1 MNKILLYGSG
11 VHSEVVQELALSVGF
26 EVVTIFDDLT
36 NPYNGNFLVEFSLLI
51 SIGDNQNRAK
61 IANLVNHSFVTLIS
75 PKSYISESA
84 TIGEGTIILPFSV
97 VHTKAI
103 IGKHVILNSSSVIEH
118 HCQIADY
125 VHIAP
130 NATLCGNVTVGEK
143 TLIGANATVI
153 QGINIGANCVIGAGT
168 VVITDVPDNTVVV
181 GNPGRIIKMN

>member
-1 MNKILLYGSG
+1 MNKILLYGNG
-11 VHSEVVQELALSVGF
+11 VHSDVVQELALSVGF

-36 NPYNGNFLVEFSLLI
+36 NPYNDNFLDELPLLI

-61 IANLVNHSFVTLIS
+61 VADLVKHQFVKLIS
-75 PKSYISESA
+75 PRSYISESSI
-84 TIGEGTIILPFSV
+84 IGEGTMILPFSV
-97 VHTKAI
+97 VHTKAN
-103 IGKHVILNSSSVIEH
+103 IGKHVIINTSSIIEH
-118 HCQIADY
+118 HCQVADF

-153 QGINIGANCVIGAGT
+153 QGINIGANCIIGAGT
-168 VVITDVPDNTVVV
+168 VVITDVPDNAVVV